1 LSYIGNKPANKAV
14 VASDLD
20 PAVITGQTALG
31 ATPADTDEFII
42 SDAGVLKRMDYSHIK
57 GGGKVLQVVEGTH
70 ATALATTSTSYV
82 TTNLDVDITPSAT
95 SSKILVICTF
105 NGQQSGSDYAAKF
118 TLYRDSTDLSSGSE
132 FGITRANVANIF
144 TSIAMT
150 VLDSPSSTSAIT
162 YAAYIK
168 NGGSGTS
175 TSCTGNSPGR
185 IIAMEIGA

>member
-1 LSYIGNKPANKAV
+1 MATLFVDK
-14 VASDLD
+14 LD
-20 PAVITGQTALG
+20 PQSGTSLEIGTSGDTITVPSG
-31 ATPADTDEFII
+31 ATFNV
-42 SDAGVLKRMDYSHIK
+42 AGTLQE
-57 GGGKVLQVVEGTH
+57 GGSALVTGKVLQVVEGTH
-70 ATALATTSTSYV
+70 ATALATTSASYV